1 MADPRKPSIDVIVL
15 AGKSLMTM
23 VTIKQVAQHARV
35 SRATVSRVLNNHP
48 KVDPELRA
56 RVLASIEALN
66 YQPNAVARS
75 LRRQQTRTIGLIVP
89 DNRNPFFAEI
99 ASGIEEY
106 CYGANYSVYLCNSA
120 DDDAKEIEY
129 CQSLYQQRVAGV
141 AMSITGTTA
150 EGIHYLQAKGM
161 PIVLF
166 DRGYPKVEADSVQ
179 CDHYLGACSAM
190 EYLIGLGHRAF
201 GLVIGRRRH
210 PPVQDRLRG
219 CIDTLHK
226 YGCELDPALIYE
238 TPGYEYEAGYIAA
251 SHLFQQRQRPTA
263 IFAFNDTLAIGVL
276 RYAQAHGI
284 GVPAD
289 LSVVGVD
296 NIPLSSYVS
305 PPLTTVAQPL
315 AELGRTAARLLLD
328 RIQGQAAD
336 ESVHYLLPTELIV
349 RESAGRAKTT

>member
-1 MADPRKPSIDVIVL
+1 MV
-15 AGKSLMTM
+15 
-23 VTIKQVAQHARV
+23 VTIKQVAQHAGV
-35 SRATVSRVLNNHP
+35 SRATVSRVLNDHP

-56 RVLASIEALN
+56 RVLASVAALN

-99 ASGIEEY
+99 ASGIEEF
-106 CYGANYSVYLCNSA
+106 CYEANHSVYLCNSA

-129 CQSLYQQRVAGV
+129 CHNLYQQRVAGV

-150 EGIHYLQAKGM
+150 EGIRYLQAKGM

-166 DRGYPKVEADSVQ
+166 DRSYPNVEADSVQ
-179 CDHYLGACSAM
+179 CDHYLGACSAT
-190 EYLIGLGHRAF
+190 EYLIGMGHRVF

-210 PPVQDRLRG
+210 PPVRDRLQA

-238 TPGYEYEAGYIAA
+238 TQGYEYEGGYAAA
-251 SHLFQQRQRPTA
+251 SHLFGQRQRPTA

-276 RYAQAHGI
+276 RYALANGI
-284 GVPAD
+284 GVPGD
-289 LSVVGVD
+289 LSIVGVD
-296 NIPLSSYVS
+296 NIPLSSFVS
-305 PPLTTVAQPL
+305 PALTTVAQPL
-315 AELGRTAARLLLD
+315 NELGRTAARLLLD
-328 RIQGQAAD
+328 RVQGHATEA
-336 ESVHYLLPTELIV
+336 SVHHVLPTELII
-349 RESAGRAKTT
+349 RESTGPARNP